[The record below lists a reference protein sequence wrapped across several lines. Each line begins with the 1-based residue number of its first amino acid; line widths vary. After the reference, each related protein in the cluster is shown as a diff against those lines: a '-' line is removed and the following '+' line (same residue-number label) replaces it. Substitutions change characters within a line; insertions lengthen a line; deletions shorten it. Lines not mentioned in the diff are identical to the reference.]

1 MSSLADLLKV
11 EIAEKGPIR
20 LEAYMSRCLGD
31 PDHGYYMS
39 GDPLGK
45 EGDFVTA
52 PEVSQMFGELLGL
65 WAATVW
71 QQMGEP
77 GSFNLVELGPG
88 RGTLMADFLRAAGG
102 MLGFIEAADIHMVEM
117 SPMLAKRQRLVFTTM
132 DHSPTWHE
140 RLASVP
146 AGPSLIIA
154 NEFFDALPIR
164 QLGKTPA
171 GWRDR
176 AVGLDAD
183 GGFVWTALAEE
194 VAAPAGFADAP
205 VGSLLE
211 INETAEA
218 VMREMA
224 ERLSADGGAVLAI
237 DYGYTETALGDTFQA
252 VRDHDYADPL
262 ESPGDADL
270 TAHVNFQRLA
280 EVAAES
286 GVSVSGPVTQS
297 LFLRRLGIEVR
308 AEQLMQTES
317 RRQKYEIHTGLHRLI
332 DDDQMGNLFK
342 VLAVHDPSLMTLEG
356 FGPDDG

>member
-1 MSSLADLLKV
+1 VNSLTERLKA
-11 EIAEKGPIR
+11 EIAEKGPLR
-20 LEAYMSRCLGD
+20 LDAYMSQCLGD
-31 PDHGYYMS
+31 PDHGYYMT

-71 QQMGEP
+71 HQMGEP

-88 RGTLMADFLRAAGG
+88 RGTLMADFLRAASG
-102 MLGFIEAADIHMVEM
+102 MPGFIEAADIHMVEM
-117 SPMLAKRQRLVFTTM
+117 SPMLSKRQRLVFTTV

-140 RLASVP
+140 QLQSVP

-164 QLGKTPA
+164 QLEKTPV

-176 AVGLDAD
+176 AIGLDAD
-183 GGFVWTALAEE
+183 GGFVWTTLADDQ
-194 VAAPAGFADAP
+194 AAPAGFEDAP
-205 VGSLLE
+205 AGSLLE
-211 INETAEA
+211 INNAA
-218 VMREMA
+218 DVVMREIA
-224 ERLSADGGAVLAI
+224 ERLSADGGAALTI

-252 VRDHDYADPL
+252 VRNHEYADPL
-262 ESPGDADL
+262 DHPGDADL

-280 EVAAES
+280 EAAAEA
-286 GVSVSGPVTQS
+286 GASVLGPVTQG

-332 DDDQMGNLFK
+332 DDDQMGSLFK
-342 VLAVHDPSLMTLEG
+342 ALAVLDPSLATLEG